1 MRYTIWSCSVF
12 KAQEINTKLH
22 ITYEDEND
30 CIFSFSYQFISF
42 LLFAVHH
49 FFLLYVYR
57 VLHFGWQNEWVGNLL
72 ITYVSCILRV
82 CVVCVFFSVIFS
94 LFCMH
99 FFILLL
105 CAFTIGANAHA
116 ESNMLLLL
124 REMCQWFAGSEG
136 LVHNTF
142 IADLLVESYHHYHL
156 SRVHLLSYSP
166 SSTSYGDFGT
176 KF

>member
-82 CVVCVFFSVIFS
+82 CVVCVFFCYI
-94 LFCMH
+94 L
-99 FFILLL
+99 FILYAFSFYSFTL
-105 CAFTIGANAHA
+105 CIYQLALMHMQRATCCCCSAKCASGLQVLRGWYTTH
-116 ESNMLLLL
+116 LL
-124 REMCQWFAGSEG
+124 RTCWWS
-136 LVHNTF
+136 HIIIIT
-142 IADLLVESYHHYHL
+142 
-156 SRVHLLSYSP
+156 
-166 SSTSYGDFGT
+166 
-176 KF
+176 